1 MTVRVVSPVQPRDL
15 RAAFRLSRERLARLL
30 GVSTKTVERWEAR
43 PTQPARDETRARMA
57 QLREIAE
64 LGGIVYGREALGDFM
79 AAPLAEFGGLTPLQL
94 IERGEAERV
103 LAALA
108 ADYEGAGY

>member
-1 MTVRVVSPVQPRDL
+1 MTVRATPIQPRDL
-15 RAAFRLSRERLARLL
+15 REAFRLSRERLARLV
-30 GVSTKTVERWEAR
+30 GVTAKTVERWEAK
-43 PTQPARDETRARMA
+43 PTRPARDETRVRMA

-64 LGGIVYGREALGDFM
+64 LGAVVYTRERLGDFLE
-79 AAPLAEFGGLTPLQL
+79 APLAEFGGLTALQL
-94 IERGEAERV
+94 IERGEADRV